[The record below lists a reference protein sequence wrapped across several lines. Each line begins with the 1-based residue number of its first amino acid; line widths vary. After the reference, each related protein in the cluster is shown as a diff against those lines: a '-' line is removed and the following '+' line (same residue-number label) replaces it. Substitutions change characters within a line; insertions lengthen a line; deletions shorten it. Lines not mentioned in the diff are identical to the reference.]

1 VQLWFET
8 GVHGL
13 APELGWLAALLTYS
27 LHALLWAGGAA
38 LLVRQRRA
46 PFGLR
51 HAVWKLALF
60 APLVT
65 TCVTLW
71 APASLAPSF
80 GAAACSPQIVV
91 LSLDDAGANLTGNAQ
106 ATTPLRICL
115 DVAGNCLLFASALGV
130 VRFAGFAG
138 RRWFELRRR
147 RRVRDLR
154 LRARLRRLVAP
165 LSLGEVRL
173 TESASIEC
181 PLVLGR
187 REICVPLPA
196 LAALDDDA
204 VDAVLAHELAHLERR
219 DAFWFALCGAVQAA
233 LWFHP
238 ITRWVC
244 AQLRHSAELACDDRC
259 VELTGQPR
267 ALARALTSIAAQ
279 TLSAQQT
286 FALPTMAEPRS
297 GLVARVARLT
307 SDANPGGSRG
317 RWQSRTLLGASLT
330 VVAVLSLVSRFRVA
344 EAALPPVPLQP
355 AKASAEISAQ
365 ITGLARRAQVLEQEL
380 AALTARAV
388 AANAS
393 SSSVRLMEL
402 EQELRHTRQMQA
414 FLEASAADE

>member
-1 VQLWFET
+1 
-8 GVHGL
+8 VHGL

-38 LLVRQRRA
+38 LLVHRLRV

-65 TCVTLW
+65 TCITLW
-71 APASLAPSF
+71 APTSLARSF
-80 GAAACSPQIVV
+80 GAAAFSPQIVV
-91 LSLDDAGANLTGNAQ
+91 LSLDDAGANLTGNAG
-106 ATTPLRICL
+106 ATTPQRICL
-115 DVAGNCLLFASALGV
+115 DVAASCLLLASALGV

-154 LRARLRRLVAP
+154 LQARLRRLVAP

-233 LWFHP
+233 LWYHP
-238 ITRWVC
+238 VTRWVS

-267 ALARALTSIAAQ
+267 ALARALTSFAEQ
-279 TLSAQQT
+279 TLIARQT

-297 GLVARVARLT
+297 GLIARVARLT
-307 SDANPGGSRG
+307 SDANRGGSRG
-317 RWQSRTLLGASLT
+317 RWQSRPLLAGSLT
-330 VVAVLSLVSRFRVA
+330 VVAVLSLASSFRVA
-344 EAALPPVPLQP
+344 EAGLPPVRLQR
-355 AKASAEISAQ
+355 AKATAELTAQ

-380 AALTARAV
+380 TVLTARAA
-388 AANAS
+388 AANVS

-402 EQELRHTRQMQA
+402 EQEIRHTRQMQA
-414 FLEASAADE
+414 FLEANAAGE